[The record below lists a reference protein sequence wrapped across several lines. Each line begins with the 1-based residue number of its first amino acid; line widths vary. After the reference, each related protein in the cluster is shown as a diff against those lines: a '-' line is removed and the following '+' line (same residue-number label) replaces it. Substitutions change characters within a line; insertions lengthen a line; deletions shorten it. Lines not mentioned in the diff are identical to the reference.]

1 LQLHHGLRQTSTKG
15 TVLMNFASDN
25 WAGVHPA
32 IAENL
37 TRHSGGFE
45 PAYGAGGL
53 DKSVEAT
60 FRAIFERDVSVY
72 FVATG
77 TAANALSIA
86 AFNRPG
92 GITFCHQSAHVAED
106 ECGAVEYL
114 TGGSRLCLI
123 PGANGKMDLAALE
136 KAIARNPA
144 AFVHGGQPMGITLTQ
159 ATEAGTVHS
168 LEEIRAVSAIAKAN
182 SLPLHMDGARFAN
195 ALVSISCTPAEMT
208 WKSGVDIL
216 SFGATKNGCW
226 CAEAIV
232 VFNKELDA
240 QMPFLRKRA
249 AQLFSKSRF
258 IAAQFEAYF
267 AEDLWLDNA
276 RHANALAAG
285 LGDAL
290 AATGHARLHGTVQA
304 NEVFAILNNNN
315 IERLRNSGAVFY
327 DWPAPED
334 GAVGKDETMIRL
346 VTSFATQEV
355 DIANLIEALKSQN
368 G

>member
-1 LQLHHGLRQTSTKG
+1 
-15 TVLMNFASDN
+15 MNFASDN
-25 WAGVHPA
+25 WAGVHPK

-37 TRHSGGFE
+37 NRHSNGFV
-45 PAYGAGGL
+45 PAYGASDV
-53 DKSVEAT
+53 DKSVGHT
-60 FRAIFERDVSVY
+60 FSTIFEHEVSVY

-86 AFNRPG
+86 SFNKPG

-114 TGGSRLCLI
+114 TGGSRLFLV
-123 PGANGKMDLAALE
+123 PGANGKMEIPALE
-136 KAIARNPA
+136 KAIAKNPA

-159 ATEAGTVHS
+159 VTEAGAVHT
-168 LEEIRAVSAIAKAN
+168 LEEIRAISAIAKAN
-182 SLPLHMDGARFAN
+182 TLPLHMDGARFAN
-195 ALVSISCTPAEMT
+195 ALVSLGCTPAEMT

-216 SFGATKNGCW
+216 SFGGTKNGCW

-232 VFNKELDA
+232 IFNKDLDA

-267 AEDLWLDNA
+267 AGDLWLDNA
-276 RHANALAAG
+276 RHANAMATNLAH
-285 LGDAL
+285 AL
-290 AATGHARLHGTVQA
+290 AASGHARLYGEPQA
-304 NEVFAILNNNN
+304 NEVFAIFNNAAVQ
-315 IERLRNSGAVFY
+315 RMRDSGARFY
-327 DWPAPED
+327 DWHAPAD
-334 GAVGKDETMIRL
+334 GSVASDETLARM
-346 VTSFATQEV
+346 VTSFATDAKEISALV
-355 DIANLIEALKSQN
+355 DSLS